1 MKDLPVHY
9 AHNREDKPLDLPV
22 PPYICPAAVRLPTGR
37 CRFLPGRGNGVCFI
51 PLPEDDPAP
60 VDDDFSFADRFGIDA
75 VVETD
80 TDGEPVAVN
89 GYPTHR
95 VRAGFNN
102 LGQTESFQTVI
113 DFVDYPF
120 WQSAAQYDG
129 NLAVMSLMMAGCA
142 NRAVGFRDIP
152 KQDFDPAL
160 NLVHFLSDA
169 GFSDIRKDDYSKVPT
184 MFTVSTAMGH
194 REMRQEGK
202 SPSR

>member
-1 MKDLPVHY
+1 MHTTERMSRLTCLFRRIFALLLCVCLLGGAVFSLAEETASDLS
-9 AHNREDKPLDLPV
+9 
-22 PPYICPAAVRLPTGR
+22 
-37 CRFLPGRGNGVCFI
+37 

-169 GFSDIRKDDYSKVPT
+169 GFSDIRKDD
-184 MFTVSTAMGH
+184 
-194 REMRQEGK
+194 
-202 SPSR
+202 